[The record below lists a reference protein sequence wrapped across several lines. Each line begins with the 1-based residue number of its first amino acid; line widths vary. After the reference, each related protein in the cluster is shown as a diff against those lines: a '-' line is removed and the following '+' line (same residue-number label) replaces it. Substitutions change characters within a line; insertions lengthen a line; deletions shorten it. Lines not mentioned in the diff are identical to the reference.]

1 MTGQITTLENLTMQ
15 NAAVFSVKDPKV
27 DQFRWR
33 IPRRSYGLALRGG
46 YDSHRGRLRVE

>member
-1 MTGQITTLENLTMQ
+1 MIGQITTLENLTMQ
-15 NAAVFSVKDPKV
+15 NAAVFSVIDPKV

-33 IPRRSYGLALRGG
+33 FHGVVSGLALRG